1 MKKVLEK
8 GILEKVKKVQEEPEK
23 FTPQAIYDF
32 LNQYV
37 IGQEQAKK
45 VLSSAASIHYR
56 RAEFGFFPPPYEE
69 RPKSNVLL
77 IGPTGTG
84 KTRMI
89 ELLAQYIGIPAV
101 TVDATSFSETGYVG
115 KEVEEMVLE
124 LLKKAEYDTDR
135 AATGIIHIDE
145 IDKIAKTQDTHNHD
159 ISREGVQRGLLKLLE
174 SSKVTLREKKYLDD
188 GNIWEVDTG
197 KILFILS
204 GAFEGLQEITAT
216 RLKNKSGMG
225 FQREVYSQEKLISA
239 EPAFE
244 DLVAY
249 GFSPQFLGRVPYT
262 TTLRSLSEED
272 FYQILILPSNGLVQ
286 KKIEDFYLFGTHLE
300 FTPEAFKAWAKKAY
314 ASQQKMGARALRKV
328 ADETLDIFLFAISSG
343 GIQMPHLIVDEKLI
357 EQPQKSLEFL
367 LQSFSQKE
375 EKERGKRKEEGS
387 VRGTGTIFP
396 SLENKID
403 LLPLIYQHQLE
414 LLGVPVPF
422 LEVAAAYGKN
432 KGFPPKSILSHLKK
446 AEDNAAKYLEWYG
459 QKFGVQLE
467 LSQKA
472 REFFI
477 ESSFREGDLKFGQK
491 KCMEI
496 VKYIPQE
503 FLQRQDVSKI
513 TVSLKEVFHPEQLRK
528 RLMKTNKGAV
538 KKKKTK
544 KKS

>member
-1 MKKVLEK
+1 MKNLPEK
-8 GILEKVKKVQEEPEK
+8 AQEKEKVPEK

-45 VLSSAASIHYR
+45 VLSSAAAIHYR

-89 ELLAQYIGIPAV
+89 ELLAKYIGIPAV

-124 LLKKAEYDTDR
+124 LLKKAEYDSDR

-159 ISREGVQRGLLKLLE
+159 ISREGVQRGLLRLLE
-174 SSKVTLREKKYLDD
+174 SSQVTLKDNEYP
-188 GNIWEVDTG
+188 GGENTWEINTEN
-197 KILFILS
+197 ILFILS

-249 GFSPQFLGRVPYT
+249 GFSSQLLGRVPYT
-262 TTLRSLSEED
+262 TTLKSLTEED

-300 FTPEAFKAWAKKAY
+300 FTQEAFKAWAKKAY
-314 ASQQKMGARALRKV
+314 ASQQKMGARALRRI

-343 GIQMPHLIVDEKLI
+343 RIQMPHLIVDEKLI
-357 EQPQKSLEFL
+357 EQPKEILADFIKKYSRVKEVEEAV
-367 LQSFSQKE
+367 E
-375 EKERGKRKEEGS
+375 EKKVMIEIKT
-387 VRGTGTIFP
+387 GTGFL
-396 SLENKID
+396 SLENKIN

-414 LLGVPVPF
+414 LLGVPDHF
-422 LEVAAAYGKN
+422 LQVAAAYGKE
-432 KGFPPKSILSHLKK
+432 KSLPPKMIMDHIKK
-446 AEDNAAKYLEWYG
+446 MEDNTAMYLRWYEKNSGIKMKLSEEAKDFL
-459 QKFGVQLE
+459 
-467 LSQKA
+467 
-472 REFFI
+472 I
-477 ESSFREGDLKFGQK
+477 EGCFREGDMNFGQK
-491 KCMEI
+491 KCREQA
-496 VKYIPQE
+496 KYLPLE
-503 FLQRQDVSKI
+503 FLKKQGIAKI
-513 TVSLKEVFHPEQLRK
+513 NVSLGNFFNPERLRK
-528 RLMKTNKGAV
+528 MLM
-538 KKKKTK
+538 KKKKK
-544 KKS
+544 KKITNRGN